1 MTKLIN
7 YIYIAK
13 MQLIAKMQNYIKTV
27 LKLCNTVFFNSFW
40 RNQNLIWK
48 EFEKIKRNL
57 FCWQRNCLLH
67 ISENQNKFK
76 GK

>member
-27 LKLCNTVFFNSFW
+27 LKLCNTVFFNSF
-40 RNQNLIWK
+40 
-48 EFEKIKRNL
+48 
-57 FCWQRNCLLH
+57 
-67 ISENQNKFK
+67 
-76 GK
+76 